1 MPRPGPAA
9 SPAVREISGRELAAK
24 LEAGAPVCLLD
35 VREPWE
41 HQLAALPGS
50 VLVPLG
56 ELAARAPE
64 LDHPAGA
71 LVVTYC
77 HHGVRS
83 LSAAALLAGAGIP
96 DVVSLAGGIDAWS
109 REIDPTVPRY

>member
-1 MPRPGPAA
+1 MPEH
-9 SPAVREISGRELAAK
+9 EIDARALAAR
-24 LEAGAPVCLLD
+24 LARGEPTVLLD

-41 HQLAALPGS
+41 HQLAALPGN

-56 ELAARAPE
+56 EIAARS
-64 LDHPAGA
+64 DDVCVPAGA

-83 LSAAALLAGAGIP
+83 LQAALWLRAAGWA

-109 REIDPTVPRY
+109 FTVDPLVPRY